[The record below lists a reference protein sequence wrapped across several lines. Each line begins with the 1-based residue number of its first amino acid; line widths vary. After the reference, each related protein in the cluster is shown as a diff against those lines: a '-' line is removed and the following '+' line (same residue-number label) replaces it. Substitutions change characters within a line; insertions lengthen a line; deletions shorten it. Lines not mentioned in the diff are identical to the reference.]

1 VYSVLYRLNNNGV
14 RKYANPFMLS
24 AKNIVVIHREC
35 SVYSVLYRLNNNG
48 VRKYV
53 NPFMLTAKNIVVIYT
68 VIEKGSS
75 RYSYDFFPMTYIPMT
90 KPSMC
95 RYSYKKSVEISKH
108 FNGNRL
114 QQNNT
119 KQQPMLLC
127 VDIPTDQSSYVSIF
141 QQTKAPACRY
151 FNRPE
156 VLCVDIPTDQNSYV
170 SIFLHRLPV
179 ISTTKAPM
187 LRYFNFLFGFVGI
200 SNIGALGC
208 RNNGT

>member
-1 VYSVLYRLNNNGV
+1 MFCLGMSVL
-14 RKYANPFMLS
+14 FLS
-24 AKNIVVIHREC
+24 LFRGHPDIPIT
-35 SVYSVLYRLNNNG
+35 
-48 VRKYV
+48 
-53 NPFMLTAKNIVVIYT
+53 FI
-68 VIEKGSS
+68 
-75 RYSYDFFPMTYIPMT
+75 PMTYIPMT

-95 RYSYKKSVEISKH
+95 RYSYKKSVDISTH
-108 FNGNRL
+108 FNDNRL

-119 KQQPMLLC
+119 PLLQQPMLLC
-127 VDIPTDQSSYVSIF
+127 VDISTDQSPYVSIF
-141 QQTKAPACRY
+141 QQTKAPMCRY

-170 SIFLHRLPV
+170 SIFLQRLPI
-179 ISTTKAPM
+179 ISTTKAPL